1 MPDDCGLKP
10 PIETLPQIAQER
22 AMVSSE
28 IDRVVGRMISDQVRA
43 RTRGHPG
50 PEGAGG
56 AV

>member
-22 AMVSSE
+22 AMVSSG
-28 IDRVVGRMISDQVRA
+28 VWSDVRSRA
-43 RTRGHPG
+43 RTRGRIRLEG
-50 PEGAGG
+50 PGG